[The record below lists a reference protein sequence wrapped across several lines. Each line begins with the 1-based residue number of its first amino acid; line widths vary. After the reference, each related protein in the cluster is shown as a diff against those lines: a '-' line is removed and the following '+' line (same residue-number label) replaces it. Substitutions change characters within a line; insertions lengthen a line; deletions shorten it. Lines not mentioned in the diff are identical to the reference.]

1 MHQPDY
7 TKAGI
12 ASFQNDSVAGAVEL
26 FAGDTP
32 APVTDFALPGAT
44 LATAGIPAW
53 TPIFVDAVTRAVTLA
68 VTGSANPADDVKP
81 NAITVAPVPAG
92 SPATTSV
99 PVYKAGSF
107 NINALKWPES
117 FATEGSKLAAFDL
130 AACQIYVKK
139 PFYA

>member
-7 TKAGI
+7 TNVGI
-12 ASFQNDSVAGAVEL
+12 AGFQNDSVAGSVEL

-32 APVTDFALPGAT
+32 APVTDYALPGAT

-53 TPIFVDAVTRAVTLA
+53 TPVSVDPSTRAITLA
-68 VTGSANPADDVKP
+68 DGTTKP

-99 PVYKAGSF
+99 PVYKAGAF
-107 NINALKWPES
+107 NLGALKWPAA
-117 FATEGSKLAAFDL
+117 FDTEGKKLAAFDL

-139 PFYA
+139 PYYA

>member
-7 TKAGI
+7 TQAGI
-12 ASFQNDSVAGAVEL
+12 ASFQTDSVAGAVEL

-32 APVTDFALPGAT
+32 APVTDHALPGAT

-53 TPIFVDAVTRAVTLA
+53 TPVHVDPATRAITLA
-68 VTGSANPADDVKP
+68 VTGSVDPEDDVKP
-81 NAITVAPVPAG
+81 NAITVAPVAAG

-99 PVYKAGSF
+99 PVYKAGMF

>member
-1 MHQPDY
+1 MHKPDY
-7 TKAGI
+7 SKVGI
-12 ASFQNDSVAGAVEL
+12 ASFQTDSVVGADEL

-32 APVTDFALPGAT
+32 APVTDYALPGAA

-53 TPIFVDAVTRAVTLA
+53 TPVHVDPATRAITLA
-68 VTGSANPADDVKP
+68 VTGSAEPEDDVKP
-81 NAITVAPVPAG
+81 NAVTVAPVPAG

-99 PVYKAGSF
+99 PIYKAGMF

-117 FATEGSKLAAFDL
+117 FATEGSKFAAFDL